1 MPPSKA
7 EPFPP
12 LRPPGLP
19 SASNRFGPVTLAIG
33 LVSNTGPLSLKK
45 IIIVSSK
52 IPFFS
57 IAFKILPI
65 SLSSELILAAYNRS
79 SLFSI

>member
-1 MPPSKA
+1 MPPSRA
-7 EPFPP
+7 EPLLP
-12 LRPPGLP
+12 LRFPGLP
-19 SASNRFGPVTLAIG
+19 LAFSKLGPITLAIA
-33 LVSNTGPLSLKK
+33 LVSKTGPLSLKK

-65 SLSSELILAAYNRS
+65 SLSSELIFAAYN
-79 SLFSI
+79 